1 MSLESIINHI
11 MAEAQ
16 SQAEA
21 IIQKTELEKAD
32 ILKQASAEAE
42 ALYQEG
48 IKKETQRLDS
58 QKQKVLVNAR
68 LESKKELLAA
78 KRDLMGEAFAQLKEQ
93 IKEGKFKKRQISP
106 DKQNEVSE
114 DADFYLKQL
123 RSDYESQVAKI
134 LFG

>member
-1 MSLESIINHI
+1 MSLESIIHHI
-11 MAEAQ
+11 LAEAE
-16 SQAEA
+16 SQAKA
-21 IIQKTELEKAD
+21 IIQKAELEKAD

-48 IKKETQRLDS
+48 IKTESQRLDS
-58 QKQKVLVNAR
+58 QKQKMLVNAR

-78 KRDLMGEAFAQLKEQ
+78 KQELMREAFAQLREQ
-93 IKEGKFKKRQISP
+93 IQEGKFKKKQISP
-106 DKQNEVSE
+106 DKQHEVGE

-123 RSDYESQVAKI
+123 RSDYESQIAKI